1 MKKEKNSN
9 RQIERLKKIC
19 LDKHFDTGG
28 DIHSLLEKEI
38 LVNLLNKRPIS
49 KGKVKLTSSIVYGK
63 DILTT
68 EEKFIENLNIYIG
81 FVRDNYH
88 ICHIEQLM
96 LIELSLTTPYVDV
109 LYSTLDFHK
118 DDNYNYYHNN
128 FRRLFF
134 ATFYNNIIHYAND
147 KNIDVDYKKFIE
159 EIKDYDY
166 ENDEDIIELDK
177 ILTKVINIRKDN
189 LYQAF
194 LPYTEYKKNDLF
206 HINQI
211 NWIISDYYK
220 EKRKENEELTRKLIE
235 TCNKVQKCKKIN
247 RILNVVCVLLIPVL
261 IYCFVWVYNNKDFIY
276 ILNGE
281 SDNFS
286 YNNSLFIKSGNVYYL
301 MYGNIKIKNEDIKI
315 TNVRLMCDDRLII
328 GSSQFLEGVSREQ
341 KGYDELF
348 PKEVVKNIDNW
359 YYEITYM
366 LDDKEQLEILK
377 LINKSE

>member
-1 MKKEKNSN
+1 MKKRKNNSK
-9 RQIERLKKIC
+9 QIERLSKIC
-19 LDKHFDTGG
+19 LDKHFETGG
-28 DIHSLLEKEI
+28 DIH
-38 LVNLLNKRPIS
+38 NLLNKEILTNLLNDRPIS
-49 KGKVKLTSSIVYGK
+49 KGKVKLTSDIVYGK
-63 DILTT
+63 DVITT
-68 EEKFIENLNIYIG
+68 EEKFIENLNRYIG

-118 DDNYNYYHNN
+118 NENYKYYHNN

-134 ATFYNNIIHYAND
+134 ATFYNNIMYYAND
-147 KNIDVDYKKFIE
+147 ENIDRDYKRFVE

-166 ENDEDIIELDK
+166 ENDEDIIELDR

-194 LPYTEYKKNDLF
+194 LPYTEYENNNQF

-211 NWIISDYYK
+211 NFVISDYYK
-220 EKRKENEELTRKLIE
+220 EINRENEELIKKLLE
-235 TCNKVQKCKKIN
+235 VHKKTLKYKKIN
-247 RILNVVCVLLIPVL
+247 RILNIICALLIPIL
-261 IYCFVWVYNNKDFIY
+261 IYGFVWVYNNKDFMY

-286 YNNSLFIKSGNVYYL
+286 YKNSLFVKSGNIYYL
-301 MYGNIKIKNEDIKI
+301 IYGSPKIKNEDIEI
-315 TNVRLMCDDRLII
+315 TDVRLKCDDRLII
-328 GSSQFLEGVSREQ
+328 GSNQFLEGVSREQ

-359 YYEITYM
+359 YYEITYI
-366 LDDKEQLEILK
+366 LDGKEQVEILK
-377 LINKSE
+377 LTNRSE